1 MVSCLICS
9 LIQQH
14 RSLVPVI
21 QPLLPTEN
29 DQSKTQRYKFLL
41 NNKKETLLESFLI
54 CVPLSPLVQGC
65 KKSKRSTN
73 TRIFSAVWA
82 STCFLGFWSL
92 NCLISNAVLTTAPW
106 FDLAWWWFTYRH
118 IGKLVS
124 SESLQKGGLMLKLNR
139 GRCWRKWK
147 NWFKGKKTKKKN
159 TIYAEGSAWIKR
171 CVVPDRFLA
180 KMQTKTTTQSLT
192 VKAPSSLGMK
202 GGFLRVCVAFF
213 CWEKQCLF
221 KCGCKNET
229 SPESFTSDSSVKVQ
243 WVINKLPL
251 I

>member
-65 KKSKRSTN
+65 KKSTRLTN

-92 NCLISNAVLTTAPW
+92 NCLISNAVLITAPW

-147 NWFKGKKTKKKN
+147 NWFKGKKNKKKTPSMLRGLLELN
-159 TIYAEGSAWIKR
+159 DVLFQTDFWPTCRQKQPHKALLLRLHLAWEWK
-171 CVVPDRFLA
+171 VDFLC
-180 KMQTKTTTQSLT
+180 
-192 VKAPSSLGMK
+192 
-202 GGFLRVCVAFF
+202 VCVAFF
-213 CWEKQCLF
+213 CWEKHCLF

>member
-65 KKSKRSTN
+65 KKSTRSTN

-92 NCLISNAVLTTAPW
+92 NCLISNAVLITAPW

-147 NWFKGKKTKKKN
+147 NWFKGKKNKKKN

-171 CVVPDRFLA
+171 CVVPDRFPA

-192 VKAPSSLGMK
+192 VKAPSCLGMK
-202 GGFLRVCVAFF
+202 GGFFVCLCGFF
-213 CWEKQCLF
+213 LL
-221 KCGCKNET
+221 GET
-229 SPESFTSDSSVKVQ
+229 LSFQMWLQKWNFPRKFYQ
-243 WVINKLPL
+243 WFIRKSTVSY
-251 I
+251 